1 LFAWILRKISP
12 IAAKNTDDIQSPVFL
27 IRTLTII
34 TYPYSDAIYSIK
46 NTIKNKISEIF
57 I

>member
-34 TYPYSDAIYSIK
+34 TYRYSNAIYSIK